1 MLNSHSRKKMVT
13 LSTFFSMMP
22 LSCLFVVTPK
32 NSNFPNFIWGEGGGG
47 GGQHQFLIVRYSVQI
62 ILFFLNIWVEVDKP
76 LKISGKGKFL
86 EIICV
91 FVVAGVAAK

>member
-13 LSTFFSMMP
+13 LSTFISMMP
-22 LSCLFVVTPK
+22 LSSLCVVTPK
-32 NSNFPNFIWGEGGGG
+32 NSNFPNFIWGS
-47 GGQHQFLIVRYSVQI
+47 GQHQFLIVHYSVQI
-62 ILFFLNIWVEVDKP
+62 LLYFLKIWVEVYKP
-76 LKISGKGKFL
+76 LKISAKEQFL

>member
-22 LSCLFVVTPK
+22 LSCLCVVTPK
-32 NSNFPNFIWGEGGGG
+32 NSNFPNFIWGS
-47 GGQHQFLIVRYSVQI
+47 GQHQFLIVHYSVQI
-62 ILFFLNIWVEVDKP
+62 LLFFLKIWVEVDKH
-76 LKISGKGKFL
+76 LKISAEVKFL

-91 FVVAGVAAK
+91 FVVTGVAAK

>member
-13 LSTFFSMMP
+13 LSSFFSVMP
-22 LSCLFVVTPK
+22 LSCLCVVTPK
-32 NSNFPNFIWGEGGGG
+32 NSKFPNFIWGS
-47 GGQHQFLIVRYSVQI
+47 GQHQFWIVHYSVQI
-62 ILFFLNIWVEVDKP
+62 VLFFLKIWVEVDKP
-76 LKISGKGKFL
+76 LKISAKEKFL

>member
-1 MLNSHSRKKMVT
+1 MVT

-22 LSCLFVVTPK
+22 LSCLCVVTPK
-32 NSNFPNFIWGEGGGG
+32 NSNFANFIGWS
-47 GGQHQFLIVRYSVQI
+47 GQHQFLIVHYSVQI
-62 ILFFLNIWVEVDKP
+62 VLFFLKIWVEVDKP
-76 LKISGKGKFL
+76 LKISAKEKFL

>member
-22 LSCLFVVTPK
+22 LSCLCVVTPK
-32 NSNFPNFIWGEGGGG
+32 NSKFPNFIWGS
-47 GGQHQFLIVRYSVQI
+47 GQHQFLIVHYSVQI
-62 ILFFLNIWVEVDKP
+62 VLFFLKIWVEVDKP
-76 LKISGKGKFL
+76 LKISAKEKFL